1 MADEL
6 IRVMVVDDH
15 TVVRKGLCSL
25 LTAKYGLDVV
35 GEAADGVEAVDK
47 ARELQPDV
55 ILMDLIMPRK
65 TGLEAIIE
73 IKKENPRA
81 RILVLT
87 SFSEDAQIAAA
98 IKAGAM
104 GYVLKDASPDE
115 LIHTIRGVHMGK
127 LSIPAEMMQI
137 VLVGSSERQTESS
150 PDNELTSREMDV
162 LRQLAAG
169 RSNQEIGDAL
179 GVSTTTIR
187 THVSSIL
194 RKLNLENRTQ
204 AALYA
209 IEKGLTLSE

>member
-1 MADEL
+1 MSDL

-25 LTAKYGLDVV
+25 LTTKYGLEVV
-35 GEAADGVEAVDK
+35 GEAADGVEAVDQ

-73 IKKENPRA
+73 IRKENPQA

-87 SFSEDAQIAAA
+87 SFSEDTQIAAA

-115 LIHTIRGVHMGK
+115 LIHTIQGVHMGK

-137 VLVGSSERQTESS
+137 VLAESTDRSEPSALET
-150 PDNELTSREMDV
+150 ELTSREIDV
-162 LRQLAAG
+162 LRLLALG
-169 RSNQEIGDAL
+169 QSNQEIADTL
-179 GVSTTTIR
+179 GVGTTTVR
-187 THVSSIL
+187 THVSNIL

-209 IEKGLTLSE
+209 IEIGLTASE

>member
-73 IKKENPRA
+73 IKKENPQA

>member
-1 MADEL
+1 MSDL
-6 IRVMVVDDH
+6 IGVLVVDDH

-25 LTAKYGLDVV
+25 LTSKYGIEVL
-35 GEAADGVEAVDK
+35 GEAADGVEAVAK
-47 ARELQPDV
+47 ARELNPDV
-55 ILMDLIMPRK
+55 ILMDLMMPRK
-65 TGLEAIIE
+65 TGLDAIIE

-115 LIHTIRGVHMGK
+115 LIHTIQGVHMGK
-127 LSIPAEMMQI
+127 VSIPAELMEVVFAESTAQPGQ
-137 VLVGSSERQTESS
+137 GSGEA
-150 PDNELTSREMDV
+150 ELTSREMDV
-162 LRQLAAG
+162 LGHLATG
-169 RSNQEIGDAL
+169 LSNQEIADAL
-179 GVSTTTIR
+179 GVSVTTVR

-209 IEKGLTLSE
+209 MNAGLASSE